1 MLFKKEKISFLDELK
16 KTDYVVQMDNKE
28 YYLYEAPTWE
38 LAQRIDALMGNENLG
53 FSIDD
58 YIVNKNINI

>member
-1 MLFKKEKISFLDELK
+1 MLFKKEKISFLNELK
-16 KTDYVVQMDNKE
+16 KTDCLVEMDDKE